1 MLAQKEKNKLLQE
14 EMESTLQDI
23 QNMRDSDSRPLVYS
37 NRFLETNLISS
48 LSLSL
53 SLFVPLTNTL
63 LFGER
68 IRNGSDALVTSKDEY
83 NTLYREIDCTFSSIK
98 KY

>member
-1 MLAQKEKNKLLQE
+1 MSSL
-14 EMESTLQDI
+14 
-23 QNMRDSDSRPLVYS
+23 
-37 NRFLETNLISS
+37 S

-53 SLFVPLTNTL
+53 SLFVSLTNTL